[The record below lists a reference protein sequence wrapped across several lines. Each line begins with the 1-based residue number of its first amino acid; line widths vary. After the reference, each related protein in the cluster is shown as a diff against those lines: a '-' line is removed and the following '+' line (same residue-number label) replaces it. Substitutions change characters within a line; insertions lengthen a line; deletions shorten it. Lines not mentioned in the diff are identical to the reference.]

1 VRNGPVPGEIRNCL
15 SFPAADQRVPHI
27 SLVFCEMWDTTN
39 LNFVLSVA
47 ECLQVS
53 RRGISPVRR
62 HPMTQARAIMVLGTS
77 SHVGKSLL
85 TAALCRIFAQ
95 QGYRVAP
102 FKSQNMSLN
111 SAATIEGL
119 EIGRAQALQ
128 AEAAGIAP
136 SVHMNP
142 VLIKPSGDCSSQVVV
157 RGKIWGQISAAD
169 YHQRRVEELMPIV
182 RESYQTLASAF
193 EVIILEGAGSP
204 AEINL
209 KQHDIANMRMAEL
222 ADAQCL
228 LVGDIDRGGVFAS
241 LLGTVELLDPLERDR
256 IRGFCINKFRGD
268 LTLLRP
274 GLRMME
280 ERLGKPCLGVI
291 PYLPALALEEEDSV
305 GLPAIARGGW
315 PSSEPGSER
324 PLRIAVIALPSFSNF
339 TDFDSLRAEPSV
351 DLLFCRAADLLANA
365 DVVILPGSKQT
376 MADLEWMRAQSIDRA
391 VQLHPGLVV
400 GICGGMQ
407 MLGQEIADPGGIE
420 QQGRIAGL
428 GLLPI
433 RTTMQDRKVTRLATG
448 VIEGSLLFSRPLA
461 EKHIAGYE
469 IHVGQTLY
477 LDQAKPFA
485 TLASGEP
492 DGCVSADR
500 RILGTYLHGIFDED
514 CFRHQFVTAAR
525 AFHRLAPPSSL
536 NPWKLQRQESLD
548 RLAREVSES
557 LDIERIFSWVGLK

>member
-1 VRNGPVPGEIRNCL
+1 MN
-15 SFPAADQRVPHI
+15 
-27 SLVFCEMWDTTN
+27 
-39 LNFVLSVA
+39 
-47 ECLQVS
+47 
-53 RRGISPVRR
+53 
-62 HPMTQARAIMVLGTS
+62 QARAIMVLGTS

-95 QGYRVAP
+95 RGYSVAP

-128 AEAAGIAP
+128 AEAAGVAP

-142 VLIKPSGDCSSQVVV
+142 ILIKPSGDSSSQVMV

-182 RESYQTLASAF
+182 RESYQTLASAYQ
-193 EVIILEGAGSP
+193 VVVLEGAGSP

-209 KQHDIANMRMAEL
+209 KQHDIVNMRMAEM

-241 LLGTVELLDPLERDR
+241 LLGTVELLDPPERER

-268 LTLLRP
+268 LSLLEP

-291 PYLPALALEEEDSV
+291 PFLPNLALEEEDSV
-305 GLPAIARGGW
+305 GLPAIARSGW
-315 PSSEPGSER
+315 PAKGPEPDR
-324 PLRIAVIALPSFSNF
+324 PLRIAVVALPSFSNF

-351 DLLFCRAADLLANA
+351 ELLFCRAPELLANA

-376 MADLEWMRAQSIDRA
+376 MSDLEWMRAQKIDQA
-391 VQLHPGLVV
+391 VQHHSGLVI

-407 MLGQEIADPGGIE
+407 MLGQEIADPGSIE
-420 QQGRIAGL
+420 QQGSIAGL
-428 GLLPI
+428 CLLPI
-433 RTTMQDRKVTRLATG
+433 RTIMQDRKVTRLGTG
-448 VIEGSLLFSRPLA
+448 TIEGNSLFHQPLA
-461 EKHIAGYE
+461 GNHIAGYE
-469 IHVGQTLY
+469 IHVGKTLY
-477 LDQAKPFA
+477 LDQAEPFA

-492 DGCVSADR
+492 DGCVNIDR
-500 RILGTYLHGIFDED
+500 RILGTYLHGIFDD
-514 CFRHQFVTAAR
+514 DSFRHQFVTAAR
-525 AFHRLAPPSSL
+525 AFHQLDAPVRL
-536 NPWKLQRQESLD
+536 NPWKIQRQESLD
-548 RLAREVSES
+548 RLARQVSES
-557 LDIERIFSWVGLK
+557 LDMKRIFSWVGLR